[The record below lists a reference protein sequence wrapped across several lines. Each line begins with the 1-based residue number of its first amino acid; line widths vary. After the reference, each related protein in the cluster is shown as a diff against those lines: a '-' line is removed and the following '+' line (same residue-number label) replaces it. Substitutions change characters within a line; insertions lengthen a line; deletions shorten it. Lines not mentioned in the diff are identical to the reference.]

1 MSQKTADKD
10 SKIVEKEELIEKL
23 KTSIAV
29 NQSETEELRGN
40 IDKQNKQIEDLMS
53 EKESQE
59 VQAK

>member
-29 NQSETEELRGN
+29 NQSETEELRDN
-40 IDKQNKQIEDLMS
+40 INKQNKQIEDLMS
-53 EKESQE
+53 DKESQE